1 MQLTANQTRH
11 RAQSCWVDVGAIRAA
26 SRQPSFETSSVAAAG
41 GLATIAGSESS
52 LTQGRV
58 GA

>member
-41 GLATIAGSESS
+41 GLAAIAGSES
-52 LTQGRV
+52 
-58 GA
+58 